1 MVPMIASLAELRA
14 VRTMLD
20 EERRALGMS
29 DAVELGAM
37 IEVPAAALLAE
48 TLAREADFFSIGTN
62 DLAQY
67 TLAMDRGNPGTAS
80 ALDSLHPAVLRLIST
95 TIAGARAHG
104 RPVSVCGGAAA
115 DPQAVPLLLGLG
127 IRALSVAP
135 AAVPEIKALIR
146 TLSLSTCSDLA
157 TAALSLDSGDAVRA
171 LDVHTWPGLRAH
183 D

>member
-1 MVPMIASLAELRA
+1 MIASLAELRA

-20 EERRALGMS
+20 EERRALAVPA
-29 DAVELGAM
+29 AVELGAM
-37 IEVPAAALLAE
+37 IEVPSAALLAE
-48 TLAREADFFSIGTN
+48 QLAREADFFSIGTN

-95 TIAGARAHG
+95 TVAGARAHG

-171 LDVHTWPGLRAH
+171 LVVHTWPGLRAH